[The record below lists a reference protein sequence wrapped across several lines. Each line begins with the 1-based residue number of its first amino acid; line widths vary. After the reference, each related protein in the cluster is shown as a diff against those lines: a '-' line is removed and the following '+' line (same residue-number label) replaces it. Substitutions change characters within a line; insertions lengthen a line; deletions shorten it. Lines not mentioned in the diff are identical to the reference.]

1 MLEMYKNFHDNE
13 GIYKPMQLNLVRR
26 NMEEKVF
33 EKKVYKVL
41 VLFWNNLMYT
51 YKRFVF

>member
-1 MLEMYKNFHDNE
+1 MLEMCKSFYGNE
-13 GIYKPMQLNLVRR
+13 GTDKLMQLNLARTK
-26 NMEEKVF
+26 MEEKIF

-41 VLFWNNLMYT
+41 VLFWNNLMCT